1 MKIRILHLIQK
12 PQNRGAETFASQ
24 LANHQKAEGN
34 YVKIVSVFDGE
45 ANLPWTDPIESL
57 NASYKLRFFDMKAW
71 KNLHKIIL
79 DFKPDIIQ
87 ANAADTLKYAVFSKK
102 VFGWEIP
109 IFFRNASEVG
119 RYLKSPFQKKFNG
132 FLYRN
137 VDYIVSVSRAS
148 EKDILKNFPFLNN
161 KTEVIPVGLESIPN
175 IEKIE
180 LKPYNCRHI
189 IHVGGFSFEKN
200 HEALIR
206 IFKETSDSIKNIHL
220 HLIGDGPLRSKIESI
235 ISDMGLTSKVTFHG
249 YVDKPLPYIKAADV
263 LVLPSIIE
271 GLPAVILEAMYCE
284 TAVIAY
290 EVGGIKEIVL
300 SGKTGKII
308 EKNDEAGF
316 VRALKEKLKKV
327 SNGDSEIA
335 QAKKMVMNKFS
346 NDFIAK
352 QFLQSYKQVIDNR
365 NSSAK
370 LSKMRILQLVT
381 KRQYRGAELFAADLS
396 KELIDLGHDITF
408 VGIYDHGDDILHVEG
423 AHNRDLVSSKRGVF
437 SVKVIRELVKL
448 VKEVK
453 PDVIQCNGSDTL
465 KYAIAA
471 TMFTNKI
478 PLVYRNISII
488 SEWISNKPKKIL
500 YKRMFDRIAHVTSV
514 GDEALADFIK
524 TYNYPTDRAEVIRR
538 GIPIKGVNRSELS
551 NKLRKALSLKKNDK
565 IAIHVGNFS
574 PEKNH
579 EFLIEIFKDLN
590 ETHPNIKLVCVGNGV
605 LFESIKDLIKINAL
619 DHTVFLLGFRQDIP
633 ELLAASD
640 CIVLTS
646 KVEGVPGVIL
656 EAGTQKIPA
665 IATNVGGVKEAL
677 RNGQTGYL
685 INGFDKNEFKDK
697 LIELLTNDELRK
709 KFGENA
715 YEMIS
720 KGYDP
725 KLNARKFE
733 KLYQRLL
740 LEKSVN

>member
-1 MKIRILHLIQK
+1 MKLRILHLIQK

-34 YVKIVSVFDGE
+34 IVKVVSVFDGQ
-45 ANLPWTDPIESL
+45 ANLPWKEPIDSL
-57 NASYKLRFFDMKAW
+57 GASSKLRFFDINAW
-71 KNLHKIIL
+71 KNLHQIIK
-79 DFKPDIIQ
+79 DFKPNVIQ
-87 ANAADTLKYAVFSKK
+87 ANAGDTLKYAVFSKK
-102 VFGWEIP
+102 LYGWQYP

-119 RYLKSPFQKKFNG
+119 RYLKSPFQKKFNS
-132 FLYRN
+132 FLYKN
-137 VDYIVSVSRAS
+137 VDYIISVSRAS
-148 EKDILKNFPFLNN
+148 EKDILKNFPFLKD
-161 KTEVIPVGLESIPN
+161 KTEVIPVGLESIPV
-175 IEKIE
+175 IEEIK
-180 LKPYNCRHI
+180 LKPDNCKHV

-206 IFKETSDSIKNIHL
+206 IFENTLASFDDIHL
-220 HLIGDGPLRSKIESI
+220 NLIGDGPLRSKIESI
-235 ISDMGLTSKVTFHG
+235 VKDKELSSKITFHG
-249 YVDKPLPYIKAADV
+249 YIDQPLPYIKAADV

-290 EVGGIKEIVL
+290 GVGGINEIVL

-308 EKNDEAGF
+308 EKNDENAF
-316 VRALKEKLKKV
+316 VKALKEKLRKV
-327 SNGDSEIA
+327 PNVDSEIR
-335 QAKKMVMNKFS
+335 QAKKMVSDKFS
-346 NDFIAK
+346 NDFIAT
-352 QFLQSYKQVIDNR
+352 QFLQCYQQVCK
-365 NSSAK
+365 SSNG
-370 LSKMRILQLVT
+370 LPDINKMKILQLVT
-381 KRQYRGAELFAADLS
+381 RRQYRGAELFAADLS
-396 KELIDLGHDITF
+396 KELIDLGHLVNF
-408 VGIYDHGDDILHVEG
+408 VGIYDNNEILKVEG
-423 AHNRDLVSSKRGVF
+423 ADNRDLVSSKRGMF
-437 SVKVIRELVKL
+437 SIKVVRELVKL
-448 VKEVK
+448 IKETR

-471 TMFTNKI
+471 SLFTNKI

-524 TYNYPTDRAEVIRR
+524 TYKYPTERAEVIRR
-538 GIPIKGVNRSELS
+538 GIPIKGVNRLELS
-551 NKLRKALSLKKNDK
+551 KSLRKSLSLKTSDK
-565 IAIHVGNFS
+565 IVIHIGNFS

-579 EFLIEIFKDLN
+579 KFLIEIFSDIKKIQSD
-590 ETHPNIKLVCVGNGV
+590 IKLICVGNGI
-605 LFESIKDLIKINAL
+605 LFDEIKRLIEFNGL
-619 DHTVFLLGFRQDIP
+619 NDTVFLLGFRQDIP

-677 RNGQTGYL
+677 IDGKTGFL
-685 INGFDKNEFKDK
+685 IDGFDKNEFKNK
-697 LIELLTNDELRK
+697 LIELMTNDELRK
-709 KFGENA
+709 RFGENA

-733 KLYQRLL
+733 KLYQKLIQERIII
-740 LEKSVN
+740 